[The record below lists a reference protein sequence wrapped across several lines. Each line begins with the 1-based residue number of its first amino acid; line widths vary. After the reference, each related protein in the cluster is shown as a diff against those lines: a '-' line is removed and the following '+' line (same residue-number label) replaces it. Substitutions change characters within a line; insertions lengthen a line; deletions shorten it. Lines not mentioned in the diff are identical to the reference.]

1 MFLMIYIHASDGV
14 DIHEDRFPTPKCVDI
29 DGFGTGWVPIHAL
42 YHHRI
47 AMQNT
52 YGGDLR
58 KYYALAAYLGIY
70 TIYIIYAYIL
80 VI

>member
-1 MFLMIYIHASDGV
+1 MHTDGV
-14 DIHEDRFPTPKCVDI
+14 DIHRDRFPTPKMIDI

-58 KYYALAAYLGIY
+58 KYYALGAYPGIY
-70 TIYIIYAYIL
+70 TIYTYIRYIM